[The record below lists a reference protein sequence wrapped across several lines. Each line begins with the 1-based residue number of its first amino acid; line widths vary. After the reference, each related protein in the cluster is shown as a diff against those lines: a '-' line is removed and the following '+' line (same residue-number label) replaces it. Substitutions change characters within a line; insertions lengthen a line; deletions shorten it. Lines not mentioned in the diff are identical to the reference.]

1 MYQRWKMGGRNGMSD
16 KQRTG
21 GQRNLR
27 GRAGDDLLSTGTA
40 WNREILENTKCTV
53 SCDPVYGLYFYQEHD
68 RKREAGAVEA
78 GGMEKTVRGRGEEP
92 GIVAAVSDVV
102 RAA

>member
-1 MYQRWKMGGRNGMSD
+1 MSD

-68 RKREAGAVEA
+68 RKREAGAVET
-78 GGMEKTVRGRGEEP
+78 GGMEKTVWGRGEKP
-92 GIVAAVSDVV
+92 GIMAAVSGTG
-102 RAA
+102 RTA

>member
-1 MYQRWKMGGRNGMSD
+1 MKEVNIYI
-16 KQRTG
+16 RTS
-21 GQRNLR
+21 LT
-27 GRAGDDLLSTGTA
+27 GDDLLSPGAA
-40 WNREILENTKCTV
+40 WNCEILENTKCAV
-53 SCDPVYGLYFYQEHD
+53 QCGPVYGLYFYQEHD